1 MITQRSIVSLWVMAQ
16 IPTIWEIKGSES
28 AIFGFP
34 WFQPCHLSQNWWGV
48 ETWTIKYQM
57 DFSHGRVSKKFFMK
71 IWCRPAEI
79 WDFENHEF
87 GTFQSPISQ
96 LAYIRSSWKTFLGL
110 CHDWSQFGIL
120 WFMSRLLTN
129 FEKNDMKND
138 SWNHRNPKM
147 ALSLPLISQMVG
159 IWAMT
164 HKDTIHLWVI
174 IVYHS
179 RFGGLP
185 FRGSW
190 DIKGWKS

>member
-28 AIFGFP
+28 AIFGFS

-96 LAYIRSSWKTFLGL
+96 LAYIRSSWKTFFGTLPWL
-110 CHDWSQFGIL
+110 KSIWYFMVHVSTPHQF
-120 WFMSRLLTN
+120 W
-129 FEKNDMKND
+129 EKWHEK
-138 SWNHRNPKM
+138 WQLKP
-147 ALSLPLISQMVG
+147 
-159 IWAMT
+159 
-164 HKDTIHLWVI
+164 
-174 IVYHS
+174 
-179 RFGGLP
+179 
-185 FRGSW
+185 
-190 DIKGWKS
+190 WKSKNGTFTALDLPNGWDLGHDP

>member
-48 ETWTIKYQM
+48 ETWTIKYQI
-57 DFSHGRVSKKFFMK
+57 DFSHGRVPKKFFMK
-71 IWCRPAEI
+71 IWCRSAEI
-79 WDFENHEF
+79 WDFEKCQIHD
-87 GTFQSPISQ
+87 FQSPIFQ
-96 LAYIRSSWKTFLGL
+96 LAYIRSSWKIFWRLS
-110 CHDWSQFGIL
+110 HDWSPFGIL
-120 WFMSRLLTN
+120 WFMSRLLTS

-138 SWNHRNPKM
+138 SWNHGNPKM

-164 HKDTIHLWVI
+164 HKDTIDLWVTF
-174 IVYHS
+174 VYHS

>member
-96 LAYIRSSWKTFLGL
+96 LAYIRSSWKIFWRLS
-110 CHDWSQFGIL
+110 HDWSQFGIL
-120 WFMSRLLTN
+120 WFMSWLLTS
-129 FEKNDMKND
+129 FEKNDMAETMEIQK
-138 SWNHRNPKM
+138 WGKM
-147 ALSLPLISQMVG
+147 ALSLPLISQTVG
-159 IWAMT
+159 IWVMT
-164 HKDTIHLWVI
+164 HKGTMDLWVI

-179 RFGGLP
+179 RFGRLP

>member
-57 DFSHGRVSKKFFMK
+57 DFSHGRVSKNFFMK

-96 LAYIRSSWKTFLGL
+96 LAYIRSSWKIFWRLS
-110 CHDWSQFGIL
+110 HDWSPFGIL
-120 WFMSRLLTN
+120 WFMSRLLTT
-129 FEKNDMKND
+129 FEKNDMVETMEIQK
-138 SWNHRNPKM
+138 WGKM
-147 ALSLPLISQMVG
+147 ALSLPLISQTVG

-164 HKDTIHLWVI
+164 HKGTMDLWVI